1 MEWYISNISSVC
13 GCARFNRYQLPHTQ
27 TKAKGNFSTT
37 FSKTDFYQRNL
48 TLLWQTSTGGFT
60 ACLNAT
66 RNGNWGKLGPWLVTT
81 DISSDWLISCLSSI
95 ACGGR
100 RNLGYVFRGAHKLL
114 LCLQNWK
121 YAKCSNKNAPF
132 EQDNWAL
139 KSGSSGQKC
148 RNLENWV
155 GPDA

>member
-1 MEWYISNISSVC
+1 MCNCFLRDYPNLHNQKWNDTFPIFPMCVAVPIQSTSTPI
-13 GCARFNRYQLPHTQ
+13 Q
-27 TKAKGNFSTT
+27 TKSNFSRTL
-37 FSKTDFYQRNL
+37 SKMDLYQRNL

-60 ACLNAT
+60 ACLNAS

-114 LCLQNWK
+114 LCLQLFKTENMQNVATK
-121 YAKCSNKNAPF
+121 THHLNKII
-132 EQDNWAL
+132 
-139 KSGSSGQKC
+139 
-148 RNLENWV
+148 
-155 GPDA
+155 